1 MFTRKNKKE
10 IQKRSW
16 YQISIESK
24 LGNKG
29 KTKGRQWKLEK
40 MIKIEKKKE
49 KEKGTALKN
58 LESVLVQAADERH
71 PCEVN
76 LRSHTC
82 IKKTTCQA

>member
-1 MFTRKNKKE
+1 MKYKKE
-10 IQKRSW
+10 VEIKSLLNQNLETKGKQRADNENLRRW
-16 YQISIESK
+16 SK
-24 LGNKG
+24 L
-29 KTKGRQWKLEK
+29 
-40 MIKIEKKKE
+40 KKERNKE